1 MLVIRLTK
9 TDAANRQSNEDHLQ
23 FAPSLIGNALSCSR
37 RGNPDVDRSR
47 VIRDDERSDP
57 VEIKLVESG
66 PLWVQAMRQELSA
79 KGCSSSVEF

>member
-1 MLVIRLTK
+1 MS
-9 TDAANRQSNEDHLQ
+9 AN
-23 FAPSLIGNALSCSR
+23 
-37 RGNPDVDRSR
+37 GNPLV

-66 PLWVQAMRQELSA
+66 PLWVEAMRQELSA

>member
-1 MLVIRLTK
+1 MVRSLGDPKRTSAEGP
-9 TDAANRQSNEDHLQ
+9 TMSAN
-23 FAPSLIGNALSCSR
+23 
-37 RGNPDVDRSR
+37 GNPLV

-66 PLWVQAMRQELSA
+66 PLWVEAMRQELSA